1 MKYELVSKRFRLAL
15 SKLGMSQQELSEK
28 SGVGKASISQYVNGT
43 HAPGNISA
51 GKMGKVLEVSAE
63 WLMGLD
69 VEMRKEISTKGAD
82 IDMEFVKK
90 ISLLNERDKKLV
102 MSMIDSMLSIKE
114 GGAN

>member
-1 MKYELVSKRFRLAL
+1 
-15 SKLGMSQQELSEK
+15 MSQQELSEK

-51 GKMGKVLEVSAE
+51 GQMGKVLEVSAE